1 MLLHTKHRSALSVS
15 DELLLDYNP
24 VTGMREWISTD
35 EDGNSFIRYE
45 QDVSAVLDHNKEM
58 QANNDLD
65 RRSDMWLAA
74 RLTDGI
80 MLEWKSKHGIEAW
93 NPDHAEG
100 VKRLLN
106 SNEYRYLRV
115 NNFIM

>member
-1 MLLHTKHRSALSVS
+1 MS

-35 EDGNSFIRYE
+35 TDGNSFIRYE
-45 QDVSAVLDHNKEM
+45 QDASPILDHNKEM
-58 QANNDLD
+58 QANNDFD

-80 MLEWKSKHGIEAW
+80 MLEWKAKFGIEAW
-93 NPDHAEG
+93 NPDHADG

-115 NNFIM
+115 NHFII